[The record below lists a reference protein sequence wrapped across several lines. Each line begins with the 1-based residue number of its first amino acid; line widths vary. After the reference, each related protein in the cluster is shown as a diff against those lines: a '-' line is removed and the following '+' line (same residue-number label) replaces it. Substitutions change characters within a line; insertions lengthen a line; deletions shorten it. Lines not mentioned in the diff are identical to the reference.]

1 MQIYALFLSGFNYQI
16 EYKNTKRHTN
26 ADSLS
31 RLPLAEPDRQN
42 TIDGEDV
49 FHMSQIEHLPVTSA
63 VIQRE
68 TRDNVLARVQDHV
81 TNGWKDTHAYEMLKP
96 FYSSRNEITLYH
108 ECLLWGIRVIVSV
121 KLQTQILK
129 HESHPGAVR
138 IKALARRYVWR
149 PGIDCEI
156 EKLVNQHFGCQK
168 NQNMPAITP
177 LHPWE

>member
-31 RLPLAEPDRQN
+31 RPPLAEPNRQD

-49 FHMSQIEHLPVTSA
+49 FHMSHIEHLPVTSA

-96 FYSSRNEITLYH
+96 FYSRRNEITLYH

-121 KLQTQILK
+121 KLHTQILNLL
-129 HESHPGAVR
+129 HESHPGVVR
-138 IKALARRYVWR
+138 MKALARSYV
-149 PGIDCEI
+149 
-156 EKLVNQHFGCQK
+156 
-168 NQNMPAITP
+168 
-177 LHPWE
+177 